1 MTTAPTL
8 AAMPAA
14 AAFAVDMHRPLTER
28 FFQAIDPRRMQE
40 PLAAALGRPG
50 GSCYVL
56 DAKFEPGVRA
66 TVLYE
71 YDGRLVRGDVV
82 EGGAELSGRQVVG
95 PGVRVSVF
103 PDDPDLPGL
112 EHVLDPATMAAALET
127 LVPSPTGAAARR
139 RRRPRVTLL
148 RYRPEK
154 RATVLVTAGHGQ
166 PRYIAKTYHDAV
178 KAAAA
183 ADEATALAA
192 LTVPGRALRLA
203 PTLGSLPHLD
213 TVVSGVVTGTPLDA
227 ILGSTRPDAPRT
239 RQALLVAA
247 QALAQLHDTAH
258 TARRQR
264 PVDKELQR
272 FGSRA
277 AGVATVDP
285 QLGEE
290 LAALAAR
297 LIEVQRFLPGPI
309 HGTVHGDCKP
319 SQFLVSA
326 THAYLLDLDHVGVAD
341 QATDVGTFLA
351 TLRQHAVRH
360 RLSRH
365 RRSPADAAAVAAI
378 FLENYLDHRIP
389 GAVDVARIRWHE
401 AVALERKALRAF
413 ARAPRSPLPAAL
425 VAAANT
431 CLDTLMVEE
440 T

>member
-1 MTTAPTL
+1 MTTAPTWTPARTDHAAAEGADRPEIERFLEALDPHRMGMHL
-8 AAMPAA
+8 AAV
-14 AAFAVDMHRPLTER
+14 F
-28 FFQAIDPRRMQE
+28 
-40 PLAAALGRPG
+40 G
-50 GSCYVL
+50 GARGGCHVL

-71 YDGRLVRGDVV
+71 YDGRLIRGDVV
-82 EGGAELSGRQVVG
+82 ESPQDADEESTIG
-95 PGVRVSVF
+95 PGVRVSAF
-103 PDDPDLPGL
+103 PDDPDLPAL
-112 EHVLDPATMAAALET
+112 AHVLEPATLGAALE
-127 LVPSPTGAAARR
+127 SAIPTPVGADVRR
-139 RRRPRVTLL
+139 LRRPKLSLL

-154 RATVLVTAGHGQ
+154 RATVLVTAGAGQ
-166 PRYIAKTYHDAV
+166 PRYVAKAYHNAV
-178 KAAAA
+178 KATAAA
-183 ADEATALAA
+183 EEAAGLAARTGAGRVLQFAPFITAL
-192 LTVPGRALRLA
+192 PE
-203 PTLGSLPHLD
+203 LD

-227 ILGSTRPDAPRT
+227 ILGHPRADAPIVRHGVT
-239 RQALLVAA
+239 AA
-247 QALAQLHDTAH
+247 ASALAELHDTAH

-264 PVDKELQR
+264 SVDRELQR
-272 FGSRA
+272 FVGRA

-285 QLGEE
+285 RLGDD

-297 LIEVQRFLPGPI
+297 LVQVQVTLPPPI

-319 SQFLVSA
+319 SQFLVSGSR
-326 THAYLLDLDHVGVAD
+326 TYLLDLDHVGVAD

-351 TLRQHAVRH
+351 TLRQHSVRH

-365 RRSPADAAAVAAI
+365 RHEPADAAEVAAI
-378 FLENYLDHRIP
+378 FLTSYLDHRVP
-389 GAVDVARIRWHE
+389 GAADVARIRWHE